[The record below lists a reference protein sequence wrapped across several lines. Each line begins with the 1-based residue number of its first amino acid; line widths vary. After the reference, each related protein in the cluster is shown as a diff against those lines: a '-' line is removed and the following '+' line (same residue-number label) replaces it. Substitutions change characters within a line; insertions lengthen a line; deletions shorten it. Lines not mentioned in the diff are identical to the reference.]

1 MSTQDMNDKQTE
13 LVSGL
18 VDGELDEHSTDEVIS
33 YLEQDAQARGHWM
46 RYHVIS
52 DVIKGHG
59 SARVDSGFADRV
71 SAALADEPVVLAPR
85 RKKAIPAFIKQ
96 ASGFA
101 VAATVAVVAV
111 LAVQPQNGLDKD
123 AQQLADAEPTANS
136 EWVRVVNTGVNWNVE
151 QPSVESK
158 LNAYLVNHNGYSS
171 GVRGILPYAPI
182 VSYDSSTQM
191 KYEDAAPVEY
201 KEKAEK

>member
-18 VDGELDEHSTDEVIS
+18 VDGELDERSADEVIN
-33 YLEQDAQARGHWM
+33 YLEQNSEARSRWM
-46 RYHVIS
+46 RYHAIS
-52 DVIKGHG
+52 DVVKGHG
-59 SARVDSGFADRV
+59 SARVDSGFADRI
-71 SAALADEPVVLAPR
+71 SAALADEPVILAPR
-85 RKKAIPAFIKQ
+85 RKKTVPTFIKQ

-111 LAVQPQNGLDKD
+111 LAVQPENGLDSGV
-123 AQQLADAEPTANS
+123 QQLADAEPVANT

-151 QPSVESK
+151 KPSVESK
-158 LNAYLVNHNGYSS
+158 LNAYLVNHNSYSS

-201 KEKAEK
+201 KENTEK

>member
-1 MSTQDMNDKQTE
+1 MSTHDINDKQAE

-18 VDGELDEHSTDEVIS
+18 VDGELDERSADEVIS
-33 YLEQDAQARGHWM
+33 HLEQDAESRSRWM

-52 DVIKGHG
+52 DVVKGHAN
-59 SARVDSGFADRV
+59 ARVDSGFAARV
-71 SAALADEPVVLAPR
+71 SAAIADEPAILAPR
-85 RKKAIPAFIKQ
+85 RKKGIPAFLKQ

-111 LAVQPQNGLDKD
+111 LAVQPQDGTDD
-123 AQQLADAEPTANS
+123 GIQQVATTTPAGNT
-136 EWVRVVNTGVNWNVE
+136 EWVRVNTGVNWNVE
-151 QPSVESK
+151 KPSVESK

-182 VSYDSSTQM
+182 VSYDPSTQM
-191 KYEDAAPVEY
+191 KYEEAAPVEY

>member
-1 MSTQDMNDKQTE
+1 MNNKQAE
-13 LVSGL
+13 MVSGL
-18 VDGELDEHSTDEVIS
+18 VDGELDEHSADEVIS
-33 YLEQDAQARGHWM
+33 YLEQDSQARARWM
-46 RYHVIS
+46 RYHIIS
-52 DVIKGHG
+52 DVVKGHG
-59 SARVDSGFADRV
+59 SARVDSGFADRI
-71 SAALADEPVVLAPR
+71 SAALADEPVILAPR
-85 RKKAIPAFIKQ
+85 RKKAFPAFIKQ

-111 LAVQPQNGLDKD
+111 LAVQPQNGLDTD
-123 AQQLADAEPTANS
+123 AQQVANVQPGTNP

-158 LNAYLVNHNGYSS
+158 LNAYLVNHSGYSS

-182 VSYDSSTQM
+182 VSYDPSTQM